1 MSEMYLGT
9 GCLFGTDTMTKKKE
23 KKKEGNM
30 PDRVQMWKMK
40 SSKLPVNV
48 IQYLQHLDLQE
59 NFTVLH
65 FIYFILL

>member
-1 MSEMYLGT
+1 
-9 GCLFGTDTMTKKKE
+9 MTKKKK

-40 SSKLPVNV
+40 SSNSPVNV